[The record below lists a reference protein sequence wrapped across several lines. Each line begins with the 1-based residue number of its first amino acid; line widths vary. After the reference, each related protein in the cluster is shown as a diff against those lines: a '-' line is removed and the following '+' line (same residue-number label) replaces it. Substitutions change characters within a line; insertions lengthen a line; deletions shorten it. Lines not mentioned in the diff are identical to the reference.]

1 MKKALKIVFN
11 VIAWVVLIF
20 ALLIT
25 ILVFSSDKNN
35 GTASLLT
42 VESDSMKPTF
52 KKGDLITSKE
62 IDDINS
68 LKKGDVITFWTLIDG
83 KKVKNTHRIAE
94 VLNDNGSV
102 GFITRGDANNV
113 DDTYTVYA
121 GDIIRQWKGAKIGGF
136 GKVMD
141 FLRTKTGF
149 FICILLPIALFFLFE
164 LYKLIATIIEIKRPA
179 ITESDEEEIKRRA
192 VEEYLAQ
199 QKKKEEEEEDTQQK
213 KNDK

>member
-35 GTASLLT
+35 GTASLLGYIPLT

-52 KKGDLITSKE
+52 KKGDLIISKG

-102 GFITRGDANNV
+102 GFITRGDANNI

-121 GDIIRQWKGAKIGGF
+121 GDIIGQWKGAKIG
-136 GKVMD
+136 VSA
-141 FLRTKTGF
+141 R
-149 FICILLPIALFFLFE
+149 
-164 LYKLIATIIEIKRPA
+164 
-179 ITESDEEEIKRRA
+179 
-192 VEEYLAQ
+192 
-199 QKKKEEEEEDTQQK
+199 
-213 KNDK
+213 

>member
-35 GTASLLT
+35 GTASLLGYIPLT

-52 KKGDLITSKE
+52 K
-62 IDDINS
+62 
-68 LKKGDVITFWTLIDG
+68 IDG

-121 GDIIRQWKGAKIGGF
+121 GDIIGQWKGAKIGGF

-199 QKKKEEEEEDTQQK
+199 QKKKEEENAQQE

>member
-35 GTASLLT
+35 GTASLLGYIPLT

-121 GDIIRQWKGAKIGGF
+121 GDIIGQWKGAKIGGF

-141 FLRTKTGF
+141 FLRT
-149 FICILLPIALFFLFE
+149 LFFLFE

-199 QKKKEEEEEDTQQK
+199 QKKKEEENAQQE

>member
-35 GTASLLT
+35 GTASLLGYIPLT

-52 KKGDLITSKE
+52 KKGD
-62 IDDINS
+62 
-68 LKKGDVITFWTLIDG
+68 VITFWTLIEG

-121 GDIIRQWKGAKIGGF
+121 GDIIGQWEGAKIGGF

-199 QKKKEEEEEDTQQK
+199 QKKKEEENAQQE

>member
-35 GTASLLT
+35 GTASLLGYVPLT

-52 KKGDLITSKE
+52 KKGDLIISKE
-62 IDDINS
+62 IDDI
-68 LKKGDVITFWTLIDG
+68 TFWTLIKG
-83 KKVKNTHRIAE
+83 QKVKNTHRIAE

-121 GDIIRQWKGAKIGGF
+121 GDIIGQWKGAKIGGF

-199 QKKKEEEEEDTQQK
+199 QKKKEEENAQQE

>member
-35 GTASLLT
+35 GTASLLGYIPLT

-52 KKGDLITSKE
+52 KKGD
-62 IDDINS
+62 
-68 LKKGDVITFWTLIDG
+68 VITFWTLIKG
-83 KKVKNTHRIAE
+83 QKVKNTHRIAE

-121 GDIIRQWKGAKIGGF
+121 GDIIGQWNGAKIGGF

-199 QKKKEEEEEDTQQK
+199 QKKKEEENAQQE

>member
-35 GTASLLT
+35 GTASLLGYIPLT

-52 KKGDLITSKE
+52 KKGDLIISKE

-68 LKKGDVITFWTLIDG
+68 LKKGDVITFWTLIKG
-83 KKVKNTHRIAE
+83 QKVKNTHRIAE

-121 GDIIRQWKGAKIGGF
+121 GDIIGQWNGAKNRRFRQGNGF
-136 GKVMD
+136 
-141 FLRTKTGF
+141 
-149 FICILLPIALFFLFE
+149 
-164 LYKLIATIIEIKRPA
+164 
-179 ITESDEEEIKRRA
+179 S
-192 VEEYLAQ
+192 Q
-199 QKKKEEEEEDTQQK
+199 N
-213 KNDK
+213 KNGIFHLHTFADSTVFPL

>member
-35 GTASLLT
+35 GTASLLGYVPLT

-52 KKGDLITSKE
+52 KKGDLIISKE

-68 LKKGDVITFWTLIDG
+68 LKKGDVITFWTLIEG
-83 KKVKNTHRIAE
+83 KKEKNTHRIAE

-121 GDIIRQWKGAKIGGF
+121 GDIIGQWNGAKIGGF

-164 LYKLIATIIEIKRPA
+164 LYKLIEIKRPA

-199 QKKKEEEEEDTQQK
+199 QKKKEEENAQQE

>member
-1 MKKALKIVFN
+1 MC
-11 VIAWVVLIF
+11 
-20 ALLIT
+20 
-25 ILVFSSDKNN
+25 
-35 GTASLLT
+35 
-42 VESDSMKPTF
+42 
-52 KKGDLITSKE
+52 SKE

-121 GDIIRQWKGAKIGGF
+121 GDIIGQWKGAKIGGF

-213 KNDK
+213 KMTNNCYLGDTL

>member
-35 GTASLLT
+35 GTASLLGYIPLT
-42 VESDSMKPTF
+42 VESDSMKPT
-52 KKGDLITSKE
+52 
-62 IDDINS
+62 
-68 LKKGDVITFWTLIDG
+68 LKKGDVITFWTLIKG
-83 KKVKNTHRIAE
+83 QKVKNTHRIAE

-121 GDIIRQWKGAKIGGF
+121 GDIIGQWNGAKIGGF

-199 QKKKEEEEEDTQQK
+199 QKKKEEENAQQE

>member
-35 GTASLLT
+35 GTASLLGYVPLT

-52 KKGDLITSKE
+52 KKGDLIISKE

-121 GDIIRQWKGAKIGGF
+121 GDIRYNRSVEWCKNRRFRQGNGF
-136 GKVMD
+136 
-141 FLRTKTGF
+141 
-149 FICILLPIALFFLFE
+149 
-164 LYKLIATIIEIKRPA
+164 
-179 ITESDEEEIKRRA
+179 S
-192 VEEYLAQ
+192 Q
-199 QKKKEEEEEDTQQK
+199 N
-213 KNDK
+213 KNGIFHLHTFADSTVFPL

>member
-35 GTASLLT
+35 GTASLLGYVPLT

-52 KKGDLITSKE
+52 KKGDLIISKE

-68 LKKGDVITFWTLIDG
+68 LKKGDVITFWTL
-83 KKVKNTHRIAE
+83 IAE

-121 GDIIRQWKGAKIGGF
+121 GDIIGQWKGAKIGGF

-199 QKKKEEEEEDTQQK
+199 QKKKEEENAQQE

>member
-35 GTASLLT
+35 GTASLLGYIPLT

-52 KKGDLITSKE
+52 KKGDLIISKE

-68 LKKGDVITFWTLIDG
+68 LKKGDVITFWTLIEG

-121 GDIIRQWKGAKIGGF
+121 GDIIGQWKGAKIGGF
-136 GKVMD
+136 GKV
-141 FLRTKTGF
+141 
-149 FICILLPIALFFLFE
+149 ILPIALFFLFE

-199 QKKKEEEEEDTQQK
+199 QKKKEEENAQQE

>member
-35 GTASLLT
+35 GTASLLGYIPLT

-102 GFITRGDANNV
+102 GFIT
-113 DDTYTVYA
+113 
-121 GDIIRQWKGAKIGGF
+121 GDIIGQWKGAKIGGF

>member
-1 MKKALKIVFN
+1 MKKAVKIVFN

-35 GTASLLT
+35 GTASLLGYIPLT

-52 KKGDLITSKE
+52 KKDDLIISKE

-68 LKKGDVITFWTLIDG
+68 LKKGDVITFWTLIEG

-102 GFITRGDANNV
+102 GFITRGDANNL

-121 GDIIRQWKGAKIGGF
+121 GDIIGH

-199 QKKKEEEEEDTQQK
+199 QKKKEEENAQQE

>member
-35 GTASLLT
+35 GTASLLGYIPLT

-83 KKVKNTHRIAE
+83 KK
-94 VLNDNGSV
+94 G
-102 GFITRGDANNV
+102 
-113 DDTYTVYA
+113 
-121 GDIIRQWKGAKIGGF
+121 
-136 GKVMD
+136 
-141 FLRTKTGF
+141 
-149 FICILLPIALFFLFE
+149 
-164 LYKLIATIIEIKRPA
+164 
-179 ITESDEEEIKRRA
+179 
-192 VEEYLAQ
+192 EEYTPYSRG
-199 QKKKEEEEEDTQQK
+199 TQ
-213 KNDK
+213 

>member
-1 MKKALKIVFN
+1 
-11 VIAWVVLIF
+11 
-20 ALLIT
+20 
-25 ILVFSSDKNN
+25 
-35 GTASLLT
+35 
-42 VESDSMKPTF
+42 
-52 KKGDLITSKE
+52 
-62 IDDINS
+62 
-68 LKKGDVITFWTLIDG
+68 
-83 KKVKNTHRIAE
+83 VKNTHRIAE

-121 GDIIRQWKGAKIGGF
+121 GDIIGQWEGAKIGGF

-199 QKKKEEEEEDTQQK
+199 QKKKEEENAQQE

>member
-1 MKKALKIVFN
+1 MCIR
-11 VIAWVVLIF
+11 
-20 ALLIT
+20 
-25 ILVFSSDKNN
+25 D
-35 GTASLLT
+35 
-42 VESDSMKPTF
+42 
-52 KKGDLITSKE
+52 
-62 IDDINS
+62 
-68 LKKGDVITFWTLIDG
+68 
-83 KKVKNTHRIAE
+83 R
-94 VLNDNGSV
+94 
-102 GFITRGDANNV
+102 

-121 GDIIRQWKGAKIGGF
+121 GDIIGQWKGAKIGGF

-199 QKKKEEEEEDTQQK
+199 QKKKEDENAQQE

>member
-35 GTASLLT
+35 GTASLLGYVPLT

-52 KKGDLITSKE
+52 KKGDLIISKE

-83 KKVKNTHRIAE
+83 RI
-94 VLNDNGSV
+94 
-102 GFITRGDANNV
+102 
-113 DDTYTVYA
+113 
-121 GDIIRQWKGAKIGGF
+121 
-136 GKVMD
+136 D
-141 FLRTKTGF
+141 FLDIGRIVMNVCENT
-149 FICILLPIALFFLFE
+149 P
-164 LYKLIATIIEIKRPA
+164 R
-179 ITESDEEEIKRRA
+179 EEIKC
-192 VEEYLAQ
+192 VEEVLEADR
-199 QKKKEEEEEDTQQK
+199 KARERAKELIK
-213 KNDK
+213 A

>member
-35 GTASLLT
+35 GTASLLGYIPLT

-52 KKGDLITSKE
+52 
-62 IDDINS
+62 NS
-68 LKKGDVITFWTLIDG
+68 MKKGDVITFWTLIDG

-121 GDIIRQWKGAKIGGF
+121 GDIIGQWKGAKIGGF

>member
-35 GTASLLT
+35 GTASLLGYIPLT

-121 GDIIRQWKGAKIGGF
+121 GDII
-136 GKVMD
+136 
-141 FLRTKTGF
+141 
-149 FICILLPIALFFLFE
+149 ALFFLFE